1 MHGRDW
7 SEIRAW
13 RRQTR
18 DHLIARRAV
27 LSPDERRALGEQ
39 ACARLEAAVD
49 LRAFRSLGFC
59 WPIRGE
65 FDARPLAERHRASGG
80 VIALPVVIGKSEP
93 LEFWR
98 WSPGTPMQTGI
109 WNIPIPKMRELVIPE
124 VLIAPLVGFDAAGYR
139 LGYGGGYFDRTL
151 AACSPRPFAIGLGC
165 EESRLD
171 TIHPQ
176 SHDIPM
182 DMIVTELAAH
192 TARPAS

>member
-1 MHGRDW
+1 MGTAD
-7 SEIRAW
+7 A
-13 RRQTR
+13 QTER
-18 DHLIARRAV
+18 GVKAHLVIV
-27 LSPDERRALGEQ
+27 D
-39 ACARLEAAVD
+39 EAAFVD
-49 LRAFRSLGFC
+49 
-59 WPIRGE
+59 
-65 FDARPLAERHRASGG
+65 DA
-80 VIALPVVIGKSEP
+80 VK
-93 LEFWR
+93 
-98 WSPGTPMQTGI
+98 
-109 WNIPIPKMRELVIPE
+109 E